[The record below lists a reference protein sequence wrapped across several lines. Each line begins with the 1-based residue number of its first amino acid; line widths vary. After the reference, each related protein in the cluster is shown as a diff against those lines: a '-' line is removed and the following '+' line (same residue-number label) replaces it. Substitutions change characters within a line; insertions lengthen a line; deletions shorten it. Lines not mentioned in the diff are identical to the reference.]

1 MTGTSSATTMT
12 YSLSDQSTPS
22 TRQSPFTPL
31 TATFSDTNPPSA
43 KTQLTAA
50 TRPSISEGRGERNIE
65 QWILTQRQRKAIL
78 QHEEAA
84 SADQGALSRISIRAD
99 ERPVGREEGDAR
111 SRQDSRST
119 ESTDDGARQTMVIST
134 VSTPDE
140 SVDPFRFVTTPMVAS
155 KGLEVGGAMERAAS
169 HNVGESKPM
178 TRNRSGT
185 TGPWPQSPLLLNFN
199 IEAPK
204 AGEVAAPSPAVE
216 SSYAT
221 PQIDGGEHSKV
232 QDEQQ
237 EGALQGLGLGI
248 DYPVSDVPERRSA
261 SESAKGFA
269 PITTDLLRQ
278 ASRHASDSASPH
290 LSINMSSPN
299 AEDERLHRDRSKS
312 KEALLT
318 RRSRTDQAGPSP
330 VLPNDCRS
338 PRTVSGKEVGSS
350 APGGLSA
357 VLVEGSMPPSSVTV
371 HRAQTA
377 NENVLVNSKSIAS
390 SISAFVYNATPAPT
404 NAVEQH
410 LDLPNKGKTGS
421 IGWRKTSRIRGRD
434 SVLGLGMRNHAGHDS
449 DVKFVNIDL
458 DDGGLETEVTI
469 DSGEASNSRESTK
482 GQWVSKLWNAVSSPR
497 QTSFNFSDKGD
508 RSLDL
513 EQQPAAK
520 GDRTVS
526 RGSFRP
532 LSLVEKRQSSG
543 RYNLDLQRQRFR
555 SPTPGEEDEIAEKDA
570 RAVALRLLAG
580 SPRLPPPAEGVE
592 LEVQQE
598 QSTDRADLSAE
609 EREKERINALKK
621 LRRMSA
627 VGRQRKRNSGIG
639 YITSSTPVVEGSRL
653 PYVQDSQD
661 QTRQQ
666 GGLERAGSIKTN
678 KRVSVTLFGG
688 KERYSVLSPLA
699 ANEPELAPERA
710 WLDSMRSPRLA
721 DSPSGFT
728 PRMAFEPHD
737 WGAAQQE
744 QQECAPRP
752 ANHIPLLLSSGGA
765 TAQRPAVAA
774 VSANDHGMTVSELDR
789 ARDEMRRLAGQ
800 GMAYRDDEEEAH
812 ETYHTPLPDAPDSW
826 SYADQHHYPPAPVEY
841 EPATTTALG
850 DFGISPEKDTTT
862 TRLHRRTNTRTA
874 RFAVDEPDY
883 DDAEDHPAVSI
894 FTRQKHR
901 RQHSFSNVQHSP
913 LTGRRSRRHGGG
925 GGGHGLFATP
935 AALLDSNTPS
945 KNMFWAGFLG
955 MPWLWMIGGWYLTPD
970 GQLRHPSADG
980 KVDVW
985 QHEPSMQNSSP
996 IPGSSSTFAEGWMQ
1010 GESGLGLGLTGIP
1023 AAMSYTPSST
1033 GTTNSTQTTSSD
1045 PNRPPPSKTRK
1056 SKTKSLGA
1064 LLNSNPQIS
1073 FYQSPVRVLQEPAPA
1088 FGGVWRHKLPM
1099 EPLPELEEPPRRHTS
1114 SIGGVQLALAT
1125 KTSLGSP
1132 WRDLERYVLLNRLAA
1147 ILSGVLVFAGFTTA
1161 IWAVVTNF

>member
-1 MTGTSSATTMT
+1 
-12 YSLSDQSTPS
+12 
-22 TRQSPFTPL
+22 
-31 TATFSDTNPPSA
+31 
-43 KTQLTAA
+43 
-50 TRPSISEGRGERNIE
+50 
-65 QWILTQRQRKAIL
+65 
-78 QHEEAA
+78 
-84 SADQGALSRISIRAD
+84 
-99 ERPVGREEGDAR
+99 
-111 SRQDSRST
+111 
-119 ESTDDGARQTMVIST
+119 MVIST

-140 SVDPFRFVTTPMVAS
+140 SVDPFRFVMTPLAAG
-155 KGLEVGGAMERAAS
+155 GLNVGTGMERAAS
-169 HNVGESKPM
+169 YIAVQSKSMPM

-199 IEAPK
+199 LSDDAPK
-204 AGEVAAPSPAVE
+204 AGEAPVHSNYSTPQMAAQPTTGGE
-216 SSYAT
+216 SSKVNDE
-221 PQIDGGEHSKV
+221 PQET
-232 QDEQQ
+232 
-237 EGALQGLGLGI
+237 ALQGLGLGI
-248 DYPVSDVPERRSA
+248 NCPVSDVPERRSA
-261 SESAKGFA
+261 SEGAKGFA
-269 PITTDLLRQ
+269 PMTTDLLRQ
-278 ASRHASDSASPH
+278 ASRYAPDSSSPH
-290 LSINMSSPN
+290 LSINMSSPHADVE
-299 AEDERLHRDRSKS
+299 AEKLHRNRSKS

-318 RRSRTDQAGPSP
+318 RGSRQDQAGPSP

-350 APGGLSA
+350 GAGGLSA
-357 VLVEGSMPPSSVTV
+357 VLVDGSMPPSSVTV
-371 HRAQTA
+371 HRAQVGPTTHEKGLA
-377 NENVLVNSKSIAS
+377 NSKSIAS

-404 NAVEQH
+404 TTGEQH

-421 IGWRKTSRIRGRD
+421 IGWRRTSKLRGRD
-434 SVLGLGMRNHAGHDS
+434 SVLGLGMRANDS
-449 DVKFVNIDL
+449 ADVKFVNIDL

-469 DSGEASNSRESTK
+469 DSGEASNSRESAKT

-520 GDRTVS
+520 GDRTIS

-555 SPTPGEEDEIAEKDA
+555 SPMPGEEDEIAEKDA

-580 SPRLPPPAEGVE
+580 SPRLPPPTEGVE
-592 LEVQQE
+592 LEMQPE
-598 QSTDRADLSAE
+598 QNADLSAE
-609 EREKERINALKK
+609 EREKERIDALKK

-627 VGRQRKRNSGIG
+627 VERQRKRSSGIG
-639 YITSSTPVVEGSRL
+639 YITSSTPVVEASRL
-653 PYVQDSQD
+653 PYVNDSE
-661 QTRQQ
+661 Q
-666 GGLERAGSIKTN
+666 GRLERNGSIKTNN

-699 ANEPELAPERA
+699 ANEPELAGGPERA
-710 WLDSMRSPRLA
+710 WLDSMRSPRIA

-744 QQECAPRP
+744 QDYAPRQP
-752 ANHIPLLLSSGGA
+752 LSSSTANHIPLLLSSGGPA
-765 TAQRPAVAA
+765 AQRSAVGPI
-774 VSANDHGMTVSELDR
+774 SANDHGMTVSELDQ

-800 GMAYRDDEEEAH
+800 GKAHSNDEEEEAY
-812 ETYHTPLPDAPDSW
+812 ETYHTPMPDAPDSW
-826 SYADQHHYPPAPVEY
+826 SYADQHHYPPATVEY

-862 TRLHRRTNTRTA
+862 RLHRRTNTRTA
-874 RFAVDEPDY
+874 RFAVDEPHHE
-883 DDAEDHPAVSI
+883 DAEDDHPAVSI

-913 LTGRRSRRHGGG
+913 LTRRSRRHGGP

-985 QHEPSMQNSSP
+985 QHEPSMQQSSGS
-996 IPGSSSTFAEGWMQ
+996 IPGSSSTFTEGWMQ
-1010 GESGLGLGLTGIP
+1010 GGESGLGLGLSGIP
-1023 AAMSYTPSST
+1023 PAMSYTPSST
-1033 GTTNSTQTTSSD
+1033 GTSNSTQTTSSD

-1064 LLNSNPQIS
+1064 LLDSNPQIS
-1073 FYQSPVRVLQEPAPA
+1073 FYQSPMRVLQEPAPA
-1088 FGGVWRHKLPM
+1088 FGGVWRHPPM

-1114 SIGGVQLALAT
+1114 AIGGVQLALET
-1125 KTSLGSP
+1125 KTSLNSP